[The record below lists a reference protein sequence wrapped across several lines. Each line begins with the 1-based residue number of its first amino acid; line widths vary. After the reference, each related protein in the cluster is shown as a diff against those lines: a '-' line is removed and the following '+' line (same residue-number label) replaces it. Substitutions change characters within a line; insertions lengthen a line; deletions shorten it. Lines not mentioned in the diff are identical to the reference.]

1 MCYNNAHTANNELK
15 VTKVT
20 ENNLQKNNFEDILFP
35 HWDDLPNFDLY
46 MDQVVEYINAV
57 LTPLELPTV
66 TSTMINNYVKK
77 KMIIAPVKKRYQ
89 TLQIAD
95 ILIISLLKPIFSLD
109 QIRAAIDQ
117 ITANDYPKNAFN
129 SFVDTLLGY
138 FKNPTNIPSE
148 GASIE
153 TQLMQS
159 AASVLF
165 HKLEA
170 EKSLALLQ
178 QKHPIKEVPTTK

>member
-1 MCYNNAHTANNELK
+1 MS
-15 VTKVT
+15 
-20 ENNLQKNNFEDILFP
+20 ENNIQKNNFEGILFP
-35 HWDDLPNFDLY
+35 HWDELPNLDLY
-46 MDQVVEYINAV
+46 MDQVVEYVNTV
-57 LTPLELPTV
+57 LTPLELPAV

-77 KMIIAPVKKRYQ
+77 KMILAPIKKRYQ

-117 ITANDYPKNAFN
+117 ITAYDYPKNAFN
-129 SFVDTLLGY
+129 AFVDILSGY
-138 FKNPTNIPSE
+138 FKNPTDVTSDD
-148 GASIE
+148 ASDE
-153 TQLMQS
+153 AKLMHS

-170 EKSLALLQ
+170 EKILATLQ
-178 QKHPIKEVPTTK
+178 REHPIKEVPTTK

>member
-1 MCYNNAHTANNELK
+1 MTVNTLK
-15 VTKVT
+15 
-20 ENNLQKNNFEDILFP
+20 KNNFEDIVFP

-46 MDQVVEYINAV
+46 MDQVVAYINQV
-57 LTPLELPTV
+57 LAPLEMPTV

-77 KMIIAPVKKRYQ
+77 KMILAPVKKKYQ
-89 TLQIAD
+89 TLQVAD

-117 ITANDYPKNAFN
+117 ITIDNYPKKAYN
-129 SFVDTLLGY
+129 SFVDTLLGF
-138 FKNPTNIPSE
+138 FKNPTNQPLE
-148 GASIE
+148 GASLE

-170 EKSLALLQ
+170 EKILGTLQ
-178 QKHPIKEVPTTK
+178 EQHPIKEVPTTK